1 MADETKPAA
10 FEPEPMSEAP
20 SLGAM
25 SRSPGGL
32 LDGVIARKY
41 KLTKLLG
48 QGGMGEVYRALHL
61 TLGIDVA
68 VKVMHSHVATQGE
81 FARRFAREARAVSV
95 LNHPNI
101 VRVLDFGA
109 DDGLPYIVMEFLRGE
124 ALQDRIDREPA
135 PLPLAEVREIMTAT
149 LGALSTAHE
158 HGVVHRDI
166 KPDNVFL
173 ADEGGRTVPKLVD
186 FGLAHV
192 DDRVDAGP
200 TLTKTE
206 MIAGTPDYMSP
217 EQCRSLRVGPSSD
230 LYAMGCVLTTLL
242 QRRPPFEGTS
252 TIDLITKHLFSPV
265 PPLARPDGAEA
276 VPDALER
283 LRLDLLAKD
292 PVERP
297 ATAAE
302 TASRLAEALDPGS
315 LARRMGDRE
324 DRALHAERALR
335 VAFEPASRAASKV
348 EGARVGV
355 VLVGAARALGDAH
368 QQGLT
373 MHGITLEPA
382 TATSEI
388 VVVDAGDEL
397 EAAKAALRALA
408 PGQRALVCLSHLDV
422 ERMNQLIAAGAADVI
437 GAPVAVDGLAKKL
450 GRLLRKRR

>member
-1 MADETKPAA
+1 MIDDTKPAP
-10 FEPEPMSEAP
+10 FEPSPASEAP
-20 SLGAM
+20 SLGPL

-48 QGGMGEVYRALHL
+48 QGGMGEVYRATHL

-68 VKVMHSHVATQGE
+68 VKVMHSHVAVQSE
-81 FARRFAREARAVSV
+81 YARRFAREARAVSL

-124 ALQDRIDREPA
+124 ALQDRIEREPM
-135 PLPLAEVREIMTAT
+135 PLPLAEVREIMSAS
-149 LGALSTAHE
+149 LSALAVAHDA
-158 HGVVHRDI
+158 GVVHRDI

-173 ADEGGRTVPKLVD
+173 AEEGGRVVPKLVD

-192 DDRVDAGP
+192 DDRIDAGP

-206 MIAGTPDYMSP
+206 MVAGTPDYMSP

-252 TIDLITKHLFSPV
+252 SIDLITKHMFSPV
-265 PPLARPDGAEA
+265 PPLQRPDGAEP

-292 PVERP
+292 PGERP
-297 ATAAE
+297 ATAAVV
-302 TASRLAEALDPGS
+302 AARLAEALDPAS
-315 LARRMGDRE
+315 LSRRMEGRD
-324 DRALHAERALR
+324 DRALYAERAAR
-335 VAFEPASRAASKV
+335 VAFEPAPRAPAKA
-348 EGARVGV
+348 EGSRVGV
-355 VLVGAARALGDAH
+355 ISHGTPRLLGESH
-368 QQGLT
+368 QLGLT
-373 MHGITLEPA
+373 MQGITLEPA
-382 TATSEI
+382 TPSSD
-388 VVVDAGDEL
+388 VVVIDAGSDL
-397 EAAKAALRALA
+397 DGACRALRALSA
-408 PGQRALVCLSHLDV
+408 GQRALVCLSNLDV
-422 ERMNQLIAAGAADVI
+422 ERMNQLIAAGAADAL
-437 GAPVAVDGLAKKL
+437 GAPVAVDALAKKL